1 MLNVEKLVIKNYKE
15 YLEEE
20 ELKHSEET
28 LKTYISGLYYE
39 LLDNIDVECENF
51 SVPSELDSIQAVEY
65 VESEIERI
73 IKKYYDTKKIKR
85 INNLIIK
92 FSKKYNKF
100 QVIAPNK
107 KVLEEFEELLQA
119 EKFAKNIKDFRKKAS
134 KIDKIN
140 DIDLLCEIY
149 NEKHN
154 LKRNEIGSIEHHKDM
169 SENSIVK
176 IANEHRGTIQLIY
189 GDDKVLIKFLRCL
202 INEN

>member
-73 IKKYYDTKKIKR
+73 IKDYYKREDNMNKEKVYILYENYYGELVADTGESST
-85 INNLIIK
+85 IIGIYK
-92 FSKKYNKF
+92 
-100 QVIAPNK
+100 
-107 KVLEEFEELLQA
+107 
-119 EKFAKNIKDFRKKAS
+119 
-134 KIDKIN
+134 
-140 DIDLLCEIY
+140 DIDQAKEKAKQLMNSDLENNYILDKDRDKENDTYYLLFWNNQDNWSCYYEI
-149 NEKHN
+149 
-154 LKRNEIGSIEHHKDM
+154 IIE
-169 SENSIVK
+169 E
-176 IANEHRGTIQLIY
+176 RG
-189 GDDKVLIKFLRCL
+189 V
-202 INEN
+202 E